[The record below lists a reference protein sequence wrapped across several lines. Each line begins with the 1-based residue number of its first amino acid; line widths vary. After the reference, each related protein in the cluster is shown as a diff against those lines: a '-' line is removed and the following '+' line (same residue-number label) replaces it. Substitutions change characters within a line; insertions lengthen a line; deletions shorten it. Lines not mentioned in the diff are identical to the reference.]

1 MKKGKIEIENN
12 VPTITC
18 SFHNSKFDLNDGK
31 CVQWCTG
38 ILGQKNDLIGGMMG
52 SFGGEK
58 NSPAKIYDVEVV
70 DGKVMLKI

>member
-18 SFHNSKFDLNDGK
+18 SFHKSKFYLNDGK

>member
-1 MKKGKIEIENN
+1 MKKGKIEVEDG

-18 SFHNSKFDLNDGK
+18 SFHNSKFSLNDGK

-38 ILGQKNDLIGGMMG
+38 VLGQKNDFLGGIMG
-52 SFGGEK
+52 SVGGEK

-70 DGKVMLKI
+70 DGKIMLNI